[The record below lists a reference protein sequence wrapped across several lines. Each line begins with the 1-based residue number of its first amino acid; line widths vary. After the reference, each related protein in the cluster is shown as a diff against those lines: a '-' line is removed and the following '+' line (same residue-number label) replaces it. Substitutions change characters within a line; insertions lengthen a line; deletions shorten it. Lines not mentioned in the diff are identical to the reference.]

1 MGLPSK
7 SMRSSRSGRADEARR
22 PAWLTAAPYAHRGL
36 HGERRVE
43 NSRSA
48 FEAAIAA
55 GFGIECDIQL
65 TRDGEAVV
73 FHDHELGRLTGEE
86 DRVADRTLA
95 ELQGVKLAGST
106 ECIPSLAEV
115 LELIGGRVP
124 VLLEL
129 KRQRQRGSA
138 LCPPVLEALR
148 SYPGPAAVMSFDPQV
163 GQWFSRRAPK
173 VVRGLVVTESG
184 RRGARGALGRRLALW
199 GARPHFLAYDVRDL
213 PSWFASRQRARGLPI
228 LTWTVRG
235 GRDEEVAS
243 ACADQ
248 IIHELP
254 PQ

>member
-1 MGLPSK
+1 
-7 SMRSSRSGRADEARR
+7 MRSSRSGRPDEARR

-36 HGERRVE
+36 HGQGRVE

-55 GFGIECDIQL
+55 GFGIECDLQIA
-65 TRDGEAVV
+65 RDGEAAV
-73 FHDHELGRLTGEE
+73 FHDYELGRLTAEQG
-86 DRVADRTLA
+86 RVSDLTLA
-95 ELQGVKLAGST
+95 ELQRVKLAGSAET
-106 ECIPSLAEV
+106 IPSLPEV
-115 LELIGGRVP
+115 LELIGGRAP

-148 SYPGPAAVMSFDPQV
+148 SYQGQAAVMSFDPQV
-163 GQWFSRRAPK
+163 GQWFSSRAPK
-173 VVRGLVVTESG
+173 VIRGLVVTESG
-184 RRGARGALGRRLALW
+184 RRGARGALGRWLALW
-199 GARPHFLAYDVRDL
+199 GARPDFLAYDIRDL
-213 PSWFASRQRARGLPI
+213 PSRFASRQRALGLPI
-228 LTWTVRG
+228 LTWTVRS

-254 PQ
+254 PR